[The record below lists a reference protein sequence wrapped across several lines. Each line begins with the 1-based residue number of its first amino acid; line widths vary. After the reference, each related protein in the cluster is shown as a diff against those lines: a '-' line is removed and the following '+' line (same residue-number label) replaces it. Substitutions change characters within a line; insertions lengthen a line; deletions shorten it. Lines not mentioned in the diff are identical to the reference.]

1 MAQLETL
8 HPHECG
14 LDAARL
20 EHFSAVVQCDIEQ
33 QRYDSALVLAAVR

>member
-20 EHFSAVVQCDIEQ
+20 DHFSAVVQRDIEQ
-33 QRYDSALVLAAVR
+33 QRDDSDLVLAAVR

>member
-20 EHFSAVVQCDIEQ
+20 DHFSAVVRRDVEQ
-33 QRYDSALVLAAVR
+33 RDDSALALATAR